1 MTREEMIDAFTMRL
15 DGYTLQEIGDKYG
28 LTRERIRQMFA
39 SITTKSGISRK
50 SYKNYIYPNISDW
63 MIDNNVKQSDLS
75 KKLGCAQVTISSYLT
90 GKREPTFSFINLML
104 ELTKMPYEV
113 VFSKE
118 RMEQEQW
125 TVTLQ
130 G

>member
-15 DGYTLQEIGDKYG
+15 DGCTLQEIGDKYG

-39 SITTKSGISRK
+39 SITTKSRISRK

-90 GKREPTFSFINLML
+90 GKNPPSFAFINLML

-118 RMEQEQW
+118 RMELEQ
-125 TVTLQ
+125 
-130 G
+130 

>member
-1 MTREEMIDAFTMRL
+1 MTREEKIDAFTMRL

-90 GKREPTFSFINLML
+90 GKNPPSFAFINLML
-104 ELTKMPYEV
+104 ELTKMQYEV
-113 VFSKE
+113 AFSKK
-118 RMEQEQW
+118 R
-125 TVTLQ
+125 VDLKR
-130 G
+130 

>member
-1 MTREEMIDAFTMRL
+1 MTREEIIDAFTMRL

-75 KKLGCAQVTISSYLT
+75 KKLGCAQNTISSYLT
-90 GKREPTFSFINLML
+90 GKREPTFSFINLIL

-113 VFSKE
+113 AFSKK
-118 RMEQEQW
+118 R
-125 TVTLQ
+125 VDLKR
-130 G
+130 